1 MKISDIKAYPTW
13 VGHRNQLIV
22 KVETDEGIHGWGESG
37 LSGRELAVVGAV
49 RHYREFLLGR
59 DPREIGRLWQE
70 MYRGQY
76 FEGGRVLTAAIS
88 AIDIALHDVVGKALG
103 VPVYQLLGGTQREW
117 VPCFATTGAPDLETL
132 VKNCKLLLDKG
143 WDVIRTGAV
152 QRKQYDDARLFEPR
166 DTIGLTA
173 AWLTE

>member
-59 DPREIGRLWQE
+59 DPREIG
-70 MYRGQY
+70 GS
-76 FEGGRVLTAAIS
+76 GRRCTAAS
-88 AIDIALHDVVGKALG
+88 TLKAG
-103 VPVYQLLGGTQREW
+103 ECSPRRFRRSTS
-117 VPCFATTGAPDLETL
+117 PCTT
-132 VKNCKLLLDKG
+132 
-143 WDVIRTGAV
+143 W
-152 QRKQYDDARLFEPR
+152 
-166 DTIGLTA
+166 
-173 AWLTE
+173 

>member
-76 FEGGRVLTAAIS
+76 FEGGRVFTAAIS

-103 VPVYQLLGGTQREW
+103 VPVYQLLGRQAARVGS
-117 VPCFATTGAPDLETL
+117 
-132 VKNCKLLLDKG
+132 LLC
-143 WDVIRTGAV
+143 
-152 QRKQYDDARLFEPR
+152 DDRGSRLR
-166 DTIGLTA
+166 DTGQKLHA
-173 AWLTE
+173 AAGQGMGRDSHGNGPAQTVRRRAAVRAARIPSASPRLG

>member
-76 FEGGRVLTAAIS
+76 FEGGRVLTAGDFGHRHRLTRRGRQGPRRASLS
-88 AIDIALHDVVGKALG
+88 AFGRQATRVGALLCDDRSTGSRNLGQKLQAAVGQG
-103 VPVYQLLGGTQREW
+103 VGRDSHGNGPAQTVRR
-117 VPCFATTGAPDLETL
+117 
-132 VKNCKLLLDKG
+132 
-143 WDVIRTGAV
+143 RTAV
-152 QRKQYDDARLFEPR
+152 RAARVHR
-166 DTIGLTA
+166 DHRGLA
-173 AWLTE
+173 D